1 MNKSLL
7 GCSILAATI
16 GLVGCGPKDEAYDK
30 VDRSPYE
37 LKVSDLNTL
46 SAKTFLY
53 RRMLGETPRYLTAVR
68 GKVPNDVKL
77 VKLRMTENGIQVVQ
91 LDTDDVGDGHSG
103 RFDTENNYRPILTIG
118 GEYVDYKCSEDSYD
132 KCTNKEE
139 VDSSDSLTWDQKHY
153 FVPDF
158 SDVSIAEQDYNDLFS
173 LSCAVNPVSSVLA
186 KVPAEQWKG
195 YLLDLK
201 NGVINFELKSV
212 YSVPSANCIPK
223 FASDWDVDKLSF
235 ETTEYFSMVERDKI
249 VSKDYKAIPYQEE
262 DGNTFGFFTT
272 SHTYRDNEYQS
283 GQTGYKRTY
292 LNRFD
297 PNKEEVNYY
306 LSNNFWDEDNA
317 VFLAAAKEAEA
328 IINTQN
334 SMYHTGLPHIN
345 FVQAKNKRY
354 GDLRYS
360 FLRLF
365 DQPLDNGLL
374 GVANSSDDPLTGE
387 IVSGGFNQFSGNFL
401 GNAAFS
407 YDIFVRDYNLGRL
420 NPTSVTEATGATY
433 PEPALQN
440 TKLEG
445 VTDYTHAINSEAS
458 ITANAA
464 QAPADIA
471 NAIDNAAK
479 PHNQDDLIKEA
490 DARLAA
496 ALQNGSNL
504 LPMMEDTMTRV
515 AQQPLKFSELQDLSE
530 KVNADTSNI
539 QSNQQAVAHANNIL
553 KLYNERMDY
562 NSQHNI
568 LTADA
573 MNLGGN
579 YGVLPKGVKGYA
591 IDWKQPELWVDG
603 IVGGKLK
610 QLKKLPKDLR
620 HDIVVKTA
628 AVGFVGTIIHE
639 FGHSIGLRHNFKGST
654 DYKHFY
660 TKTAIAKQKAAL
672 AKLGYP
678 NVSLSTSTSTQM
690 EYMNDMFGMGFGPY
704 DLAAIRFGYSR
715 EIQDNRATTVDD
727 WDKASYWHSLKDLD
741 QKRRDEWA
749 QDINNGK
756 TRTGSV
762 NLLSEQLAGKVNGKS
777 DDNGYSNFFG
787 WKYCTDGHVD
797 LNSDCNRFDIG
808 FNYDQIAQYYV
819 ERYLNYYTL
828 RNTRS
833 DRASYFNTNYNSY
846 ISSRKSGFSKMHEFI
861 EDVGG
866 LEKRINLRDNSLDTW
881 CANDSSAWYC
891 DRVNAKNRIAKFLLQ
906 VASQPDAAVLINFKD
921 NNGNLIWSDP
931 IVSNLS
937 YLLSKYDDL
946 DLSRL
951 DDADKLQPG
960 QVISQYSDAPK
971 LLDLMAVQ
979 LGIKNT
985 YWDKYYQYTPVIKFV
1000 GRSLNSSSAKVSDP
1014 EHPYSNE
1021 VDKLGIW
1028 PDRLIAI
1035 QQLVT
1040 RHTDRYTDSLT
1051 HQAMVDFAPIN
1062 RLFKGMLCRMA
1073 MADVDH
1079 TYAKAMSDI
1088 DGSDIAKVAGP
1099 EANCNALA
1107 IDQITNSYPQL
1118 PTDFDLTTGESSS
1131 SHWKWEGI
1139 SSVDD
1144 FYPAYDDVVYQ
1155 NIEALSPDVTSAVL
1169 GFGFDR
1175 NNGVTKG
1182 ETNLF
1187 HALLN
1192 QVALYSTD
1200 SDTNSKDDA
1209 RLLREFVGIHLA
1221 SDYVQGKDHLIN
1233 GKHYTITSENI
1244 LALSL
1249 LHEMTT
1255 LNAKLAALNL
1265 SSATPDQ
1272 IAAYKTLA
1280 MRKARDTKALEQLPV
1295 VE

>member
-16 GLVGCGPKDEAYDK
+16 GLVGCGPKDVAYDK

-37 LKVSDLNTL
+37 LKVSDLNSL

-53 RRMLGETPRYLTAVR
+53 RRMLGETPRYLTAVL
-68 GKVPNDVKL
+68 GKVPNNVKL
-77 VKLRMTENGIQVVQ
+77 VKLRMTENGIQIVQ
-91 LDTDDVGDGHSG
+91 LDTDNVGDGHSG
-103 RFDTENNYRPILTIG
+103 RFDTDNNYRPILTIG
-118 GEYVDYKCSEDSYD
+118 GKYVDYKCAEDSYD
-132 KCTNKEE
+132 KCTNKEQ
-139 VDSSDSLTWDQKHY
+139 VDSSESLTWDQKHY

-158 SDVSIAEQDYNDLFS
+158 SNVSIAEQDYNDLFS
-173 LSCAVNPVSSVLA
+173 LSCAVQPVKSVLA
-186 KVPAEQWKG
+186 NVPTEQWKG

-201 NGVINFELKSV
+201 NGVINFELKST
-212 YSVPSANCIPK
+212 YSVPSISCIPK
-223 FASDWDVDKLSF
+223 FSTDWDVDKLSF
-235 ETTEYFSMVERDKI
+235 DTTEYFSLIERDKI
-249 VSKDYKAIPYQEE
+249 VSKDYKAIPYQE
-262 DGNTFGFFTT
+262 DDKSTFGFFTT
-272 SHTYRDNEYQS
+272 SHSYRDNEYRS
-283 GQTGYKRTY
+283 GQAGYKRTY
-292 LNRFD
+292 LNRYD
-297 PNKEEVNYY
+297 PNKKEVNYY

-345 FVQAKNKRY
+345 FLQAENKRY

-374 GVANSSDDPLTGE
+374 GIANSSDDPLTGE
-387 IVSGGFNQFSGNFL
+387 IISGGFNQFSGNFL

-420 NPTSVTEATGATY
+420 NPTSVKEATGKTY
-433 PEPALQN
+433 PEPTLQH
-440 TKLEG
+440 TKVDG
-445 VTDYTHAINSEAS
+445 VTDYNHDINTE
-458 ITANAA
+458 ANATTSA
-464 QAPADIA
+464 PQAPADIA
-471 NAIDNAAK
+471 NAIDTAAK
-479 PHNQDDLIKEA
+479 PHNQDDWIKEA
-490 DARLAA
+490 DARLTA
-496 ALQNGSNL
+496 ALQSGANA
-504 LPMMEDTMTRV
+504 LPMMKDTMTQV
-515 AQQPLKFSELQDLSE
+515 AQQPLKFSDLQDLSE
-530 KVNADTSNI
+530 KVNGDISHI
-539 QSNQQAVAHANNIL
+539 QSNQDVIEHANNVL
-553 KLYNERMDY
+553 KLYNDRMSY
-562 NSQHNI
+562 NSEHNI

-591 IDWKQPELWVDG
+591 IDWKLPELWVDG
-603 IVGGKLK
+603 VVGGKLK
-610 QLKKLPKDLR
+610 QLKQLPKELR
-620 HDIVVKTA
+620 HDMVVKTA

-639 FGHSIGLRHNFKGST
+639 FGHSIGLRHNFSGSM

-660 TKTAIAKQKAAL
+660 TEAAIAKQKAAL

-678 NVSLSTSTSTQM
+678 NVTLSTSTSTQM

-715 EIQDNRATTVDD
+715 EIQDNRAITIDD
-727 WDKASYWHSLKDLD
+727 WDKADYWHSLKDLD
-741 QKRRDEWA
+741 QKRRDEWTH
-749 QDINNGK
+749 DINNGE

-762 NLLSEQLAGKVNGKS
+762 NLLSKQLDGNVSEQN
-777 DDNGYSNFFG
+777 DNNGYSNFFG

-808 FNYDQIAQYYV
+808 FNYDQIAQYYI
-819 ERYLNYYTL
+819 ERYLNLYKL

-833 DRASYFNTNYNSY
+833 DRASYFNTNYIGY
-846 ISSRKSGFSKMHEFI
+846 IGARKSGFSRMHEFI

-866 LEKRINLRDNSLDTW
+866 LEKRFNVYDGSLDTW
-881 CANDSSAWYC
+881 CAGDSSHWYC
-891 DRVNAKNRIAKFLLQ
+891 DRVNAKNRVAKFLLQ
-906 VASQPDAAVLINFKD
+906 VVSQPDAVVLINFKKD
-921 NNGNLIWSDP
+921 DGSYVWSEPGVYD
-931 IVSNLS
+931 LS
-937 YLLSKYDDL
+937 YLLSKYSDL
-946 DLSRL
+946 DLSSL

-971 LLDLMAVQ
+971 LLDLMAVKA
-979 LGIKNT
+979 GIKAE
-985 YWDKYYQYTPVIKFV
+985 YQEKFYQYTPEIKFV
-1000 GRSLNSSSAKVSDP
+1000 GRSLNSSKATVSDP

-1028 PDRLIAI
+1028 PDRLIAM

-1040 RHTDRYTDSLT
+1040 RHSGRDTNSLT

-1073 MADVDH
+1073 TSDSVGDYN
-1079 TYAKAMSDI
+1079 TVMSVFKNDTRT
-1088 DGSDIAKVAGP
+1088 DP
-1099 EANCNALA
+1099 EEHCNELA
-1107 IDQITNSYPQL
+1107 IQQIKDSHPQL
-1118 PTDFDLTTGESSS
+1118 PADFDLTTMEGSST
-1131 SHWKWEGI
+1131 HWKWEGI

-1144 FYPAYDDVVYQ
+1144 FYPAYDDVVNQ
-1155 NIEALSPDVTSAVL
+1155 NIEALDPYVTRSVI

-1200 SDTNSKDDA
+1200 SDTDGKDNA

-1221 SDYVQGKDHLIN
+1221 ADYVQGKDYLIN
-1233 GKHYTITSENI
+1233 GKHYTITDENI

-1249 LHEMTT
+1249 LNDMDIM
-1255 LNAKLAALNL
+1255 NDKIAALT
-1265 SSATPDQ
+1265 SSSLTAEQ
-1272 IAAYKTLA
+1272 IQPFTSAAQ
-1280 MRKARDTKALEQLPV
+1280 MRIDRDIKALKQLPV
-1295 VE
+1295 IE